1 MKLVVDHTGRFRLIV
16 PLPWVVGELQAA
28 IMRLLPASIFTIT
41 PDQVR
46 LHHLSTDR
54 WLVDT
59 VVID

>member
-1 MKLVVDHTGRFRLIV
+1 MMKLVVDHTGRFRPIV

-46 LHHLSTDR
+46 LMHTSQR
-54 WLVDT
+54 
-59 VVID
+59 IGG